1 MIFSNPILISL
12 LFGFIP
18 VFIWLVFWL
27 YEDKQRPEPRSMI
40 LRALIG
46 GMLVVPLA
54 IPIQQFGFDRFSF
67 GVFSFVIVSISEEV
81 LKYLA
86 AYIFVLRSKENNEP
100 LDAVIYMITVALG
113 FSAVENSLFLI
124 QEAQFGAIVP
134 SLVITGN
141 MRFIGATLLHL
152 ISSATVGIFMSLA
165 FYKPKKIK
173 RLAILAGLMLATVL
187 HTIFNLLIIQ
197 DVQPNIFTT
206 FTFVWVGVVV
216 LLLLFEK
223 VKNIRPFNKK

>member
-18 VFIWLVFWL
+18 VFIWLLFWL
-27 YEDKQRPEPRSMI
+27 YEDKQRPEPRAVI

-46 GMLVVPLA
+46 GMLVVPLT
-54 IPIQQFGFDRFSF
+54 IPIQQFGFNTFSF
-67 GVFSFVIVSISEEV
+67 GISAFVIVSISEEV
-81 LKYLA
+81 LKFLA
-86 AYIFVLRSKENNEP
+86 AYILVLRSKENNEP

-124 QEAQFGAIVP
+124 QEAQFGAVIP

-152 ISSATVGIFMSLA
+152 ISSATVGVAMSLA
-165 FYKPKKIK
+165 FYKSKKVK
-173 RLAILAGLMLATVL
+173 RLAIFFGLFLAVIL
-187 HTIFNLLIIQ
+187 HTTFNLLIIQ
-197 DVQPNIFTT
+197 DVQQNIFTT
-206 FTFVWVGVVV
+206 FMFVWVGVVV

-223 VKNIRPFNKK
+223 IKNLTF